1 MIRSVYIPKV
11 QQVIIED
18 LLTLSYEEL
27 IDRYSLQ
34 DGKVFSQTI
43 VFTESISVE
52 VFINLDE
59 TGTSIDGRLKEKRY
73 LDADITNVPYQEG
86 SGDFFGDWKFAYNG
100 EEYIISFERCI

>member
-11 QQVIIED
+11 QQAYIKE
-18 LLTLSYEEL
+18 LLTLTHEEL
-27 IDRYSLQ
+27 MDKYGFQ
-34 DGKVFSQTI
+34 NGKVFSQTI

-59 TGTSIDGRLKEKRY
+59 TGTNIDGRLKEKRY

-86 SGDFFGDWKFAYNG
+86 SGDFFGNWKFVYNG
-100 EEYIISFERCI
+100 EEYVVSFKD